1 MKFTETFN
9 QAVKFKNIKEIIY
22 NSVKLYPNNNAF
34 IIKKD
39 IKKAEYKYVTY
50 KQFLENI
57 NCFGTAL
64 LDLGLKDNRIAICG
78 INSYEWAL
86 TYTTNLLGNMVS
98 IPLDKGL
105 MIGEL
110 EDSLIRSKADC
121 VVFDAKHADMFKQ
134 IKENGKTIIKE
145 YICMNESDE
154 FKTIEGLI
162 EKGKN
167 LRKLGKKDYENIEIN
182 NEDMKILLF
191 TSGTTSASKAVMLS
205 QKNIAENIYSMQL
218 VEKFYPTDVNL
229 ALLPFHHVFGSTGLL
244 VMLASGICNCFPDG
258 LRYIAQNMKEYK
270 VSVYIGVPQLIEA
283 MYKKI
288 LAEVEKKG
296 KLDTVKKGIK
306 ISNFLLK
313 FHIDIRRKLFKQII
327 DAVGGNLR
335 FIVNGAAALDKDV
348 SKGFNDFGIRTVQG
362 YGLSETAPVLCAEN
376 DKYLKPGSIG
386 KPMPNVEIE
395 IYNPDE
401 DGIGELRAKGP
412 NIFLGYYENEE
423 ATKEVLKDGWF
434 YTGDLGYIDKDE
446 FVFLTGRKKN
456 MIVLKNGKKVFPEEF
471 EILINDLDE
480 VKECMVFGLP
490 KENDDVLLSVKV
502 QYDKE
507 YMQKTYP
514 NKSIEEYEKIIW
526 DKIKIINQTVPKYK
540 YIKNMILTDEDF
552 IMTSTAKIKRYEE
565 MKRILKNKSGK

>member
-9 QAVKFKNIKEIIY
+9 KATKFSNLKEVIY

-34 IIKKD
+34 IIKED

-50 KQFLENI
+50 KKFLEDI

-64 LDLGLKDNRIAICG
+64 YNLGLKNKRIAICG
-78 INSYEWAL
+78 KNSYEWAL
-86 TYTTNLLGNMVS
+86 SYATSLLGNMVS

-105 MIGEL
+105 MLGEL
-110 EDSLIRSKADC
+110 ESSLVRSKADAIIIESK
-121 VVFDAKHADMFKQ
+121 FEDM
-134 IKENGKTIIKE
+134 IKEIRENGKTEIKE
-145 YICMNESDE
+145 YIIIGDSEE
-154 FKTIEGLI
+154 FKTVDKLL

-167 LRKLGKKDYENIEIN
+167 LRKLGKTDFENAEIDSD
-182 NEDMKILLF
+182 EMKILLF
-191 TSGTTSASKAVMLS
+191 TSGTTSASKAVMLT
-205 QKNIAENIYSMQL
+205 QRNIAENIYSMQL

-244 VMLASGICNCFPDG
+244 VMLSCGITNCFPDG

-270 VSVYIGVPQLIEA
+270 VSVYIGVPQLIEG

-288 LAEVEKKG
+288 MAEIEKQG
-296 KLDTVKKGIK
+296 KLETVKKGIK

-313 FHIDIRRKLFKQII
+313 FHIDIRRKLFKPILE
-327 DAVGGNLR
+327 AVGGNLR

-348 SKGFNDFGIRTVQG
+348 AKGFNDLGIRTVQG

-395 IYNPDE
+395 IVDADE
-401 DGIGELRAKGP
+401 NGIGELRAKGP
-412 NIFLGYYENEE
+412 NVFLGYYENEE
-423 ATKEVLKDGWF
+423 ATKEALKDGWF
-434 YTGDLGYIDKDE
+434 YTGDLGYIDKDN

-471 EILINDLDE
+471 EYLINDLDE

-490 KENDDVLLSVKV
+490 KENDDLLLSVKV
-502 QYDKE
+502 QYDKD
-507 YMQKTYP
+507 YMEKIYP
-514 NKSIEEYEKIIW
+514 GKSFEDYEKIIW
-526 DKIKIINQTVPKYK
+526 DKIKEINKTVPKYK

-552 IMTSTAKIKRYEE
+552 IVTSTAKIKRYEE
-565 MKRILKNKSGK
+565 MKKILGK

>member
-9 QAVKFKNIKEIIY
+9 KATKFSNLKEVIY
-22 NSVKLYPNNNAF
+22 NSVKLYPDNNAF
-34 IIKKD
+34 IIKED

-50 KQFLENI
+50 KKFLEDI
-57 NCFGTAL
+57 NDFGTSL
-64 LDLGLKDNRIAICG
+64 YNLGLKNKRIAICG
-78 INSYEWAL
+78 KNSYEWAL
-86 TYTTNLLGNMVS
+86 SYATNLLGNMVS

-105 MIGEL
+105 MLGEL
-110 EDSLIRSKADC
+110 ESSLVRSKADAIIIDSK
-121 VVFDAKHADMFKQ
+121 FEDMV
-134 IKENGKTIIKE
+134 KEIRANGKTEVKE
-145 YICMNESDE
+145 YIIIGDSEE
-154 FKTIEGLI
+154 FKTVNQLL

-167 LRKLGKKDYENIEIN
+167 LRKLGKNEFENAEIDSD
-182 NEDMKILLF
+182 EMKILLF
-191 TSGTTSASKAVMLS
+191 TSGTTSASKAVMLT
-205 QKNIAENIYSMQL
+205 QRNIAENIYSMQL

-244 VMLASGICNCFPDG
+244 VMLACGITNCFADG

-270 VSVYIGVPQLIEA
+270 VSVYIGVPQLIEG

-288 LAEVEKKG
+288 MAEVEKQG
-296 KLDTVKKGIK
+296 KLETVKKGIK

-348 SKGFNDFGIRTVQG
+348 AKGFNDLGIRTVQG

-395 IYNPDE
+395 IVNQDE

-412 NIFLGYYENEE
+412 NVFLGYYENEE
-423 ATKEVLKDGWF
+423 ATKEALKDGWF
-434 YTGDLGYIDKDE
+434 YTGDLGYIDKDN

-471 EILINDLDE
+471 EYLINDLDE

-490 KENDDVLLSVKV
+490 KDNDDLLLSVKV

-507 YMQKTYP
+507 YMEKTYP
-514 NKSIEEYEKIIW
+514 GKVFEDYEKIIW
-526 DKIKIINQTVPKYK
+526 DKIKEINKTVPKYK

-552 IMTSTAKIKRYEE
+552 IVTSTAKIKRYEE
-565 MKRILKNKSGK
+565 MKKILGK